1 MKGQSKDILVV
12 GFALFAMFFGAGNL
26 IFPPYLGVV
35 SGSDWLVGFTGFV
48 MADVGLALL
57 AILASAK
64 CQGDI
69 NKVLGRSGKTL
80 SLILA
85 TSIMICLG
93 PLLAIPRTGATTFEM
108 GIAPIFSGFNPLIFS
123 VLFFGLTLILTIRP
137 SKVVDIIGQYL
148 TPALLIA
155 LVFLIIIGIIS
166 PLGDLN
172 QAPMINQIFAEG
184 IYQGYQTMDPLG
196 AIALSAV
203 VILSL
208 ADKGY
213 NDESQKV
220 KLTLQAGIVAAVALL
235 IVYGGLTYL
244 GSTVAHQFV
253 GVNPSDINQ
262 TSLIVSITEQLLG
275 QPGKI
280 VLAIIVALA
289 CLTTAIGLTSATAQY
304 FTKISN
310 GIIKYETVVI
320 VVCVFSAFVS
330 NFGVSAIISFAGPI
344 LSIIYPATIVL
355 VIMTLFGHKIISFA
369 GPILSIIYPATIV
382 LVIMTLFGHKIKN
395 DNAFKGA
402 AYIALIVSILTVIDG
417 MGIKILP
424 VNKLPFAN
432 LGFNWIVPSIIGGL
446 LGYFIPQKKEQDSDV
461 LDSAQ

>member
-1 MKGQSKDILVV
+1 MKRQYQDILVV

-35 SGSDWLVGFTGFV
+35 SGSSWITGFSGFII
-48 MADVGLALL
+48 ADVGLALL
-57 AILASAK
+57 AILAAAK

-69 NKVLGRSGKTL
+69 NKVLIRSGKML

-85 TSIMICLG
+85 TAIMICLG

-108 GIAPIFSGFNPLIFS
+108 GIQPIFSGFNPVIFS
-123 VLFFGLTLILTIRP
+123 ILFFGLTLILTIKP

-155 LVFLIIIGIIS
+155 LIFLIIVGVIS

-172 QAPMINQIFAEG
+172 QAPVISNVFSEG
-184 IYQGYQTMDPLG
+184 ITQGYQTMDPLG

-203 VILSL
+203 VIISL
-208 ADKGY
+208 TQKGY
-213 NDESQKV
+213 TEESQKI
-220 KLTLQAGIVAAVALL
+220 KLTLQAGLVAAVALV

-244 GSTVAHQFV
+244 GSTVAHQYT
-253 GVNPSDINQ
+253 GISTTDINQ

-275 QPGKI
+275 NPGKI

-289 CLTTAIGLTSATAQY
+289 CLTTSIGLVSATAQF
-304 FTKISN
+304 FTKLSK
-310 GIIKYETVVI
+310 GVIKYETIVI
-320 VVCVFSAFVS
+320 AVCVFSAFVS
-330 NFGVSAIISFAGPI
+330 NFGVSTIILFAQ
-344 LSIIYPATIVL
+344 
-355 VIMTLFGHKIISFA
+355 
-369 GPILSIIYPATIV
+369 PILSIIYPATIV

-402 AYIALIVSILTVIDG
+402 TYVALFISILTVADS
-417 MGIKILP
+417 MGLAISFIH
-424 VNKLPFAN
+424 KLPLDS
-432 LGFNWIVPSIIGGL
+432 LGFNWVIPSIIGG
-446 LGYFIPQKKEQDSDV
+446 FIGNLVPYREEEQYDSIDEI
-461 LDSAQ
+461 L